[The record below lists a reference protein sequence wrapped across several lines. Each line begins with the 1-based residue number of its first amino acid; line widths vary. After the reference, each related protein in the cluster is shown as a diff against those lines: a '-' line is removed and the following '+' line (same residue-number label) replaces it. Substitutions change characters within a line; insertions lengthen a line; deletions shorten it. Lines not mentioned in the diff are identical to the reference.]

1 MVTSF
6 IRANK
11 RRTARLCFRPLNG
24 YSSHLV
30 ERYLISPAVI
40 ELGRARTLVRRH
52 GLSVLA
58 SRFQIGRYP
67 RGAEGMAADP
77 GARAELGG
85 AAPAADSLVCRVMHV
100 SFATKEVMHVSF

>member
-1 MVTSF
+1 MPSVRF
-6 IRANK
+6 Y
-11 RRTARLCFRPLNG
+11 PLNRDPL
-24 YSSHLV
+24 HLV
-30 ERYLISPAVI
+30 ERDFVARSVV
-40 ELGRARTLVRRH
+40 ELGGARTFVRRH
-52 GLSVLA
+52 GLSVLQRA